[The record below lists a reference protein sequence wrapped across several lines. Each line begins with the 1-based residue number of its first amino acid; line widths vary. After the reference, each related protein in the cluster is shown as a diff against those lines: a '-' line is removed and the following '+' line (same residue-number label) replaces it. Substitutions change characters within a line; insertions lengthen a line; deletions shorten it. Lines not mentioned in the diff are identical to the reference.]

1 MVSSTARTAWS
12 HVTTNARAVM
22 KSTSWSSKTLTKK
35 HRIKLSKTNTTQ
47 LSGNNMNVYEKLNIA
62 RKKFHGIEL
71 KKSGHNK
78 FAGYKYFELGDFIIP
93 ALDIFNEVGL
103 TAVISFGKEEAIM
116 VIVDNEKPEN
126 RIIISSP
133 MSSAA
138 LKGCHE
144 VQNLGAVQTYLRRYL
159 WVAALEIVEHD
170 ALDSSPKLTE
180 EGVNKKGNAP
190 VVTPRGGIGE
200 NLPQDIKDFLTDLAA
215 GVTELVDQGK
225 AKEALALIDEQ
236 ALEADQRVWLANQ
249 MSSTVRSALK
259 SAKG

>member
-1 MVSSTARTAWS
+1 
-12 HVTTNARAVM
+12 
-22 KSTSWSSKTLTKK
+22 
-35 HRIKLSKTNTTQ
+35 
-47 LSGNNMNVYEKLNIA
+47 MNVYHKLNLA

-93 ALDIFNEVGL
+93 ALEIFNEVGL
-103 TAVISFGKEEAIM
+103 TGIISFGKEEASLTI
-116 VIVDNEKPEN
+116 IDYDKPED

-133 MSSAA
+133 MSTAA

-180 EGVNKKGNAP
+180 EGVKKKGNAP

-200 NLPQDIKDFLTDLAA
+200 DLPQDIKDFLTELAA

-225 AKEALALIDEQ
+225 AKEGLAMIDEQ

-259 SAKG
+259 NAKG

>member
-1 MVSSTARTAWS
+1 
-12 HVTTNARAVM
+12 
-22 KSTSWSSKTLTKK
+22 
-35 HRIKLSKTNTTQ
+35 
-47 LSGNNMNVYEKLNIA
+47 MNIYTKLNHA
-62 RKKFHGIEL
+62 RERFHTRQL

-78 FAGYKYFELGDFIIP
+78 FANYYYFELGDFLIP
-93 ALDIFNEVGL
+93 ALQIFKEHGI
-103 TAVISFGKEEAIM
+103 TAVISFGKEEAQM
-116 VIVDNEKPEN
+116 EIVDNEKPEN

-133 MSSAA
+133 MSTAA

-180 EGVNKKGNAP
+180 EGIKKKGAGP
-190 VVTPRGGIGE
+190 VITPRGDIGE
-200 NLPQDIKDFLTDLAA
+200 DLPQDIKDFLTDLAA

-236 ALEADQRVWLANQ
+236 ALEVDQRVWLANQ

-259 SAKG
+259 NAKG

>member
-1 MVSSTARTAWS
+1 
-12 HVTTNARAVM
+12 
-22 KSTSWSSKTLTKK
+22 
-35 HRIKLSKTNTTQ
+35 
-47 LSGNNMNVYEKLNIA
+47 MNVYQKLNNA
-62 RKKFHGIEL
+62 RHKFHSTEL

-93 ALDIFNEVGL
+93 ALSIFDEVGL
-103 TAVISFGKEEAIM
+103 ASIISFSKEYADMRIIN
-116 VIVDNEKPEN
+116 VEKPEEV
-126 RIIISSP
+126 ITISSP
-133 MSSAA
+133 MSTAA

-170 ALDSSPKLTE
+170 ALDATT
-180 EGVNKKGNAP
+180 GIKGAAP

-200 NLPQDIKDFLTDLAA
+200 DLPQDIKDFLLDMAA
-215 GVTELVDQGK
+215 SVEELVNQGK
-225 AKEALALIDEQ
+225 AKEALAMIDEQ

-259 SAKG
+259 KAKL